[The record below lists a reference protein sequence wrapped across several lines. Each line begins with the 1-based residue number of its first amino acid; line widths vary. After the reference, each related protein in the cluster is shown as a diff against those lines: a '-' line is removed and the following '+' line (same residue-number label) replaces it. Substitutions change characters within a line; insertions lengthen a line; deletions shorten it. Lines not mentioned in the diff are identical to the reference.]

1 MTEWVHEHDGLTIAV
16 SVKGTKAKVEWRGI
30 SDARSPAVF
39 LNPLLQDLST
49 KLKSCDVTVDFTGL
63 EYMNSATVMPLI
75 GFIKRLDRNGQPIVV
90 MFRDVDWQRTQRNC
104 MSALS
109 CTLTNVRVQ

>member
-1 MTEWVHEHDGLTIAV
+1 MSEWVHEQDGLTIAV
-16 SVKGTKAKVEWRGI
+16 SVNGTKAKVEWKGI
-30 SDARSPAVF
+30 SDARSPSTF
-39 LNPLLQDLST
+39 LTPLLQDLST

-75 GFIKRLDRNGQPIVV
+75 GFIKQLDRNGQPILVT
-90 MFRDVDWQRTQRNC
+90 FRDIDWQRTQRNC

-109 CTLTNVRVQ
+109 RTLKNVRVQ